1 MNNEAT
7 LREKAREAIQ
17 SGKLPATKPS
27 RTWGGPGSG
36 TECSV
41 CGEPVKPDQME
52 LEIEYRPNGGTPA
65 STITTSTSGASPRGS
80 AKAQTILP
88 RARSSRTIHVTRHHR
103 RHDWRPQ
110 RGRPIEHQGEP
121 LQLDRKRAL
130 TA

>member
-17 SGKLPATKPS
+17 SGKLPAMKPS

-52 LEIEYRPNGGTPA
+52 LEIEYCNGGTPDLDHYHLHVRCFA
-65 STITTSTSGASPRGS
+65 AWECESPNHLAPG
-80 AKAQTILP
+80 
-88 RARSSRTIHVTRHHR
+88 
-103 RHDWRPQ
+103 HDLL
-110 RGRPIEHQGEP
+110 EP
-121 LQLDRKRAL
+121 SM
-130 TA
+130 